1 LNEALEFAAACKFLG
16 FRNLN
21 QPGLFSVGVSA
32 LNVGQQNLF
41 KYSEAVEKLRAAMA
55 NNAPEEVR
63 SRLLSYIRQDGLDV
77 QIEKNGA
84 ITLVRGDKEALKRK
98 VNELIANRSAARERK
113 DWKESDRIRDEL
125 AAMGVVLK
133 DSKDGTTWEIAR

>member
-1 LNEALEFAAACKFLG
+1 
-16 FRNLN
+16 
-21 QPGLFSVGVSA
+21 
-32 LNVGQQNLF
+32 
-41 KYSEAVEKLRAAMA
+41 MA

-113 DWKESDRIRDEL
+113 DSKESDRIRDKL
-125 AAMGVVLK
+125 AKMGVVLK
-133 DSKDGTTWEIAR
+133 TPKTAPPGRSRDERKARAKALSPLRERAPREARRVRA